1 MSVTI
6 IIISSS
12 PTLSTAQL
20 SPNFLSNARGTAI
33 FFRRSRIP
41 LFSIDKQRRT
51 RVCTPSA
58 ALFSGCRYSR
68 ERGRTMAAE
77 QGRPRSFVQIN
88 FQRGQGYTRE
98 RLRFA
103 DRNCR
108 NRDRWIFQR
117 ILCSVLAPP
126 RLTAHTFRSPSPS
139 PPPLS
144 VAAVRA
150 SSAFSVL
157 SILHKRWNETKFS
170 WIQVASRCSIS
181 LRCWQW
187 YRFIFRDRY
196 WFTRVTS
203 FPRFEIRIFEVKAKK
218 KKLFISRK
226 TYCAVFPRDIKIKQ
240 LLVILYQFWQK
251 IWSNR

>member
-12 PTLSTAQL
+12 PTLPTAQL

-117 ILCSVLAPP
+117 ILCSVLTPP
-126 RLTAHTFRSPSPS
+126 RLTAHTFRSPFPS
-139 PPPLS
+139 LPPFSLSPLS
-144 VAAVRA
+144 K
-150 SSAFSVL
+150 
-157 SILHKRWNETKFS
+157 H
-170 WIQVASRCSIS
+170 
-181 LRCWQW
+181 
-187 YRFIFRDRY
+187 
-196 WFTRVTS
+196 
-203 FPRFEIRIFEVKAKK
+203 PRPF
-218 KKLFISRK
+218 L
-226 TYCAVFPRDIKIKQ
+226 C
-240 LLVILYQFWQK
+240 
-251 IWSNR
+251 